1 MTKLGGLMLGLCAVL
16 LMGCS
21 TSARI
26 ITNPPDLNVILD
38 GKDFGKSPTKVE
50 ATGTTF
56 REYRLPLRDAAGKM
70 VFDQDLPKDFRVW
83 GIFWP
88 PYGVFYNLFE
98 LHGEYQI
105 RGVKAPTGETIW
117 SVTPK

>member
-1 MTKLGGLMLGLCAVL
+1 MTAGLCAVL
-16 LMGCS
+16 LVGCA

-26 ITNPPDLNVILD
+26 ITDPPGLNVVLD
-38 GKDFGKSPTKVE
+38 GKDFGKSPTKIE
-50 ATGTTF
+50 ADGTTF
-56 REYRLPLRDAAGKM
+56 GEYRLQLRDAAGKV

-83 GIFWP
+83 GLFWP

-105 RGVKAPTGETIW
+105 RNVKTTAGEETW

>member
-56 REYRLPLRDAAGKM
+56 GEYRLQLRDAAGKT

>member
-1 MTKLGGLMLGLCAVL
+1 MTKSVGVMVGLCAFL
-16 LMGCS
+16 LVGCA
-21 TSARI
+21 TRARI
-26 ITNPPDLNVILD
+26 ITDPPDLNVILD

-50 ATGTTF
+50 AVGTTF
-56 REYRLPLRDAAGKM
+56 GEYRLQLRDAAGKV
-70 VFDQDLPKDFRVW
+70 VFDQELPKDFRVW

-105 RGVKAPTGETIW
+105 VEGKTAAGERTW